1 MAEIIANEGGGKHK
15 GKRRAKKLSTH
26 IDMTPMVDLACLML
40 TFFMLTTAFAK
51 PKIMEIVLPD
61 NTKPKD
67 PPPEVNK
74 SRVVNIILDEN
85 NKVYWYQG
93 KIEANKPLPVLV
105 PSNFSKDGIRKMVL
119 ERNKDIFN
127 QIEQLRE
134 DVLSTKLKISRDSL
148 TNLEKAVKRKDNT
161 GPVFFIKATDK
172 AKYGNFVDI
181 VDEMAIGNAAHYSIT
196 DMNAVE
202 LKMLAAAKGLP
213 APSTADNKKTK

>member
-61 NTKPKD
+61 KNNHDK
-67 PPPEVNK
+67 PPEVKK
-74 SRVVNIILDEN
+74 SRVVNFIIDEN
-85 NKVYWYQG
+85 NKVYWYPGLVDPKQ
-93 KIEANKPLPVLV
+93 PLPPLL
-105 PSNFSKDGIRKMVL
+105 PTNFSKDGIRKIVL

-127 QIEQLRE
+127 AIEQLRE
-134 DVLSTKLKISRDSL
+134 DVLSNKLRISKDSL
-148 TNLEKAVKRKDNT
+148 ANLEKVVKRNDKT
-161 GPVFFIKATDK
+161 GPVFMIKATDK

-181 VDEMAIGNAAHYSIT
+181 IDEMAIGNAAHYAIT
-196 DMNAVE
+196 ELNPYE
-202 LKMLAAAKGLP
+202 LKMLEIAKGTP
-213 APSTADNKKTK
+213 AVTTSDKSKPK